1 MGVPGI
7 KKITMSLF
15 SELRRRNVL
24 KVALLY
30 AVVSLIIV
38 WVVDHGVS
46 GLVLPVWASEFVLLL
61 LAIGF
66 PVALIFAWVY
76 EITPQGLK
84 KGVDVDQTQSIVYK
98 TGQKLNAAVAVLG
111 VLGVAALVGER
122 LLPEFELIL
131 PEPLEEFPLRPVYD
145 APEGAGVPKEITSYS
160 MANGLRIIVWPDHDI
175 PNVVMY
181 NFVRAGGRNEY
192 PGITGLSHFFEHMM
206 FSGTATLD
214 PGEFDRIMEA
224 AGGAN
229 NAYTSND
236 LTIYQNWFPRSALET
251 IFELESDR
259 LQNLAIDPDVVESER
274 GVVYSERRRGIDD
287 NNDGRLYEQM
297 MAAAFV
303 AHPYQFPIIGW
314 PSDIEGWTQEDLESY
329 FKTYYAPNNCTIV
342 FAGAVSPEEIF
353 LLAEQYFAPVPR
365 QKPPPPVR
373 TVEPGQAGERR
384 FVIETETQTP
394 LLHLAFHAGRAADPQ
409 TRQMQLLLNIL
420 TTGNS
425 SRLHRL
431 LVEEE
436 QIALKVNG
444 MQMEGFD
451 PGLVYFSLTLP
462 PGADIDA
469 VEARVLEE
477 LTRVAAEGVTRA
489 ELSKAKNIVLADF
502 WRELATIDG
511 KASALGNFDVFTGS
525 YENLFSLSEDVNAI
539 TAEQLQAVAGQVFR
553 HSNMTVGVLRS
564 SRIDAAEVTK

>member
-1 MGVPGI
+1 
-7 KKITMSLF
+7 MSLF

-30 AVVSLIIV
+30 AFAALLILWIV
-38 WVVDHGVS
+38 DRAVS
-46 GLVLPVWASEFVLLL
+46 GGVLPVWASEFMLLL
-61 LAIGF
+61 VAISF

-98 TGQKLNAAVAVLG
+98 TGQKLNAAVAVLA
-111 VLGVAALVGER
+111 VLGVAALIGER
-122 LLPEFELIL
+122 LLPEFELIR
-131 PEPLEEFPLRPVYD
+131 PEPVEEIPLRPVY
-145 APEGAGVPKEITSYS
+145 ASSEAAGVPKEITSYTMS
-160 MANGLRIIVWPDHDI
+160 NGLRIIVWPDHDI

-206 FSGTATLD
+206 FNGTTKLK
-214 PGEFDRIMEA
+214 PGEFDRVMEA

-236 LTIYQNWFPRSALET
+236 LTVYQNWFPRAALKT
-251 IFELESDR
+251 VLELEADR

-274 GVVYSERRRGIDD
+274 GVVYSERRLRIDND
-287 NNDGRLYEQM
+287 NWGRLHEQM
-297 MAAAFV
+297 RATAFV
-303 AHPYQFPIIGW
+303 AHPYQFPVIGW

-329 FKTYYAPNNCTIV
+329 FKTYYAPNNSTMV
-342 FAGAVSPEEIF
+342 FSGAVSPEEIF
-353 LLAEQYFAPVPR
+353 LLAEQYFAPIPR
-365 QKPPPPVR
+365 QQPPPPVR
-373 TVEPGQAGERR
+373 TIEPEQAGERR
-384 FVIETETQTP
+384 LIIENETQTP
-394 LLHLAFHAGRAADPQ
+394 LLHLAFHAGRASDPETQ
-409 TRQMQLLLNIL
+409 QMRLLLNIL
-420 TTGNS
+420 TGGNS

-436 QIALKVNG
+436 QIALSVGG
-444 MQMEGFD
+444 MQTGGFD
-451 PGLVYFSLTLP
+451 PGLVYFYLTLP

-477 LTRVAAEGVTRA
+477 LRRVAVAGVTRA
-489 ELSKAKNIVLADF
+489 ELGKASNIVLADF
-502 WRELATIDG
+502 WREIATING

-525 YENLFSLSEDVNAI
+525 YENMFSQPQDVSAI
-539 TAEQLQAVAGQVFR
+539 TSQQVQAVAAKVFR
-553 HSNMTVGVLRS
+553 QNNMTVGVLRS
-564 SRIDAAEVTK
+564 PTLARGTAK